1 MYCEQCVVSILDTVF
16 VEKQQIW
23 SWFYSTSGG
32 IIRKK
37 PRAKLSVDAVHD
49 EFAKSARVSGN
60 KSSNDNGVPGRQY
73 AAVCWFGDQIRTMQ
87 FFSAH
92 ELFTFLNS
100 LATSDGSACLSAF
113 IAPRGGDLD
122 PLKYANMEHEFTYAP
137 ACFMENSGGLGFA
150 GGVAESCVYLK
161 FGAAS
166 TSLEGLN
173 ASSSA
178 SHSAAR
184 RSRAWTPR

>member
-1 MYCEQCVVSILDTVF
+1 MLVYVNQCVVSVLDTVF

-37 PRAKLSVDAVHD
+37 PRAKLGIDAVHD
-49 EFAKSARVSGN
+49 EFAKIARGSGN
-60 KSSNDNGVPGRQY
+60 SSNSNGALSRQY

-92 ELFTFLNS
+92 ELLTFFNS
-100 LATSDGSACLSAF
+100 LAASDGSACLSAF

-122 PLKYANMEHEFTYAP
+122 PLKYANMEHEFTYALLR
-137 ACFMENSGGLGFA
+137 CIYS
-150 GGVAESCVYLK
+150 
-161 FGAAS
+161 
-166 TSLEGLN
+166 
-173 ASSSA
+173 
-178 SHSAAR
+178 
-184 RSRAWTPR
+184 